1 MPRSR
6 VCLALWYFETAFV
19 STDWASA
26 HLVKCTSARL
36 GVGQTTRPGLCAG
49 CAAAGQRSASPILGV
64 GARDRRSRAREVP
77 RRDGLRPSRGE
88 CACGP
93 VHKGRD
99 HTQAAAARPVGHVR
113 GFPGRSPLCRREPV
127 LCDLPRGIAYR
138 EARLRL
144 VVSGELQ
151 DALREHAQAISPA
164 PFAMT

>member
-1 MPRSR
+1 M
-6 VCLALWYFETAFV
+6 VYDLAEGSV
-19 STDWASA
+19 
-26 HLVKCTSARL
+26 LVVQCT
-36 GVGQTTRPGLCAG
+36 
-49 CAAAGQRSASPILGV
+49 
-64 GARDRRSRAREVP
+64 
-77 RRDGLRPSRGE
+77 RGE
-88 CACGP
+88 TTLRQLRRALS
-93 VHKGRD
+93 D
-99 HTQAAAARPVGHVR
+99 TS